1 MQLRF
6 IWYHRNEGAHLWFGK
21 KEQPDVEARSDPL
34 RASPLCP
41 RQLWRPMNGETPST
55 APPMG
60 LSEREAQ
67 ARVKREG
74 FKELT
79 RDDGRTAICIVLEV
93 LR

>member
-6 IWYHRNEGAHLWFGK
+6 IRYRLNAGAHLWFGK
-21 KEQPDVEARSDPL
+21 KEQPDVETRSNPL

-41 RQLWRPMNGETPST
+41 RQLWHPVNDETPST
-55 APPMG
+55 APPRG

-67 ARVKREG
+67 AYVKRGG
-74 FKELT
+74 FNELT
-79 RDDGRTAICIVLEV
+79 RDDRRTAFGIVLEV